1 MSILVVGSVAYDSV
15 ITPAARRADSLGG
28 SAMYFSVAASRFAP
42 VSLIAV
48 VGEDF
53 AEEHVALLESRGVD
67 VSGLRRAKGSTF
79 RWAGEYN
86 TSDMNSRETL
96 DTQLN
101 VFADFAPELSAEQ
114 RRQRYLFLANIA
126 PELQLSVIEQMDER
140 PELIALDSMNFWI
153 EGSRDALEA
162 AVSGVDVLF
171 MEESEAR
178 EFSGEGNLVRAARR
192 ILAMGPSVVAV
203 KQGGHGAL
211 LFDGESVFSAPAFPL
226 DDVVDPTGA
235 GDAFAAGFM
244 GYIAATGDMSPDG
257 YRRATILG
265 SVMGSFCVQD
275 FSADK
280 LLAISDEDI
289 ADRFRGFADLA
300 HFPPLADG
308 ERLPVL
314 AG

>member
-1 MSILVVGSVAYDSV
+1 MTRLS
-15 ITPAARRADSLGG
+15 RRRLGG
-28 SAMYFSVAASRFAP
+28 RIRWAGRLCTFSVAASRFAP

-53 AEEHVALLESRGVD
+53 AEEHVALLKARGVD
-67 VSGLRRAKGSTF
+67 VSGLRRAKGNTF

-126 PELQLSVIEQMDER
+126 PELQLSVIGQMDER

-153 EGSRDALEA
+153 EGSRDALAA

-226 DDVVDPTGA
+226 DEVVDPTGA

-280 LLAISDEDI
+280 LMAISDEDI
-289 ADRFRGFADLA
+289 AERFRSFTDLA
-300 HFPPLADG
+300 QFPPLSDG
-308 ERLPVL
+308 ERLPVR

>member
-15 ITPAARRADSLGG
+15 ITPAAKRVDSLGG
-28 SAMYFSVAASRFAP
+28 SAMYFSIAASRFTP

-53 AEEHVALLESRGVD
+53 DEGHIALLKSRGVD
-67 VSGLRRAKGSTF
+67 VSGLRRARGNTF

-126 PELQLSVIEQMDER
+126 PELQLSVIEQMDAR

-162 AVSGVDVLF
+162 AVGGVDVLF

-192 ILAMGPSVVAV
+192 ILAMGPSVVVV

-226 DDVVDPTGA
+226 DEVVDPTGA

-244 GYIAATGDMSPDG
+244 GYIAATGDISPGG

-265 SVMGSFCVQD
+265 SVMGSFCVED
-275 FSADK
+275 FSVDK
-280 LLAISDEDI
+280 LMAISDEDI
-289 ADRFRGFADLA
+289 ANRFRGFADLA
-300 HFPPLADG
+300 RFPTLAEG
-308 ERLPVL
+308 ERLPVR